1 MKKQSFVI
9 SAIILALG
17 GFFAKAIGAIY
28 KIPLTNILGSSGMG
42 LYYLVF
48 PIYSLIITICSSGMS
63 VALSTE
69 ISKCRKYRNTY
80 NEHKLLRIALIITFL
95 ISLIFA
101 IFVMIFS
108 KNIANMQGNINA
120 YIGYIAIAPAII
132 ISSIIATLRG
142 YFQGIENMVPTT
154 VSLIIEQ
161 VAKLSIGLMLAH
173 KLCIYG
179 VGYAVL
185 GAIIGVTF
193 SEVVAFIIIV
203 INYLSYKGQLHYNYK
218 NLLYKSKR
226 KNKVN
231 VVFKNKQWCEKS
243 KDYKCKKLF
252 KCRKEGVRIT
262 TPIAIKKLLKLS
274 TINTMSSIVI
284 PIATMLDSFMIIN
297 IMIASGYSSLI
308 STSLYGL
315 LGGVV
320 QALTSLPIIVI
331 SGIATSLVPSLS
343 GLVAQN
349 DNNEIRRKTIFFIK
363 ITWILSLIMFV
374 IMYVYAEDYIL
385 FLYGDGLSNLVIDE
399 YFYLVKMMK
408 INSVSIIYYA
418 FMQTF
423 ISIFQAIG
431 KSFVPFIVLS
441 VGLIF
446 RTLFV
451 YLLTSQINI
460 NIFGGIIANI
470 LFLTIS
476 VIILAIWLRKYMQ
489 FDVKLYNHFLLPII
503 FSIIVFVFMLFSNW
517 ALRGEINYFVS
528 MVITAIIGLI
538 IYLLSIYFSNTFDYK
553 EKKYLNF
560 KKKSFIKGKKR

>member
-1 MKKQSFVI
+1 MRKHSFVI
-9 SAIILALG
+9 SAIILTLG

-69 ISKCRKYRNTY
+69 ISKCRRVRNSY
-80 NEHKLLRIALIITFL
+80 NEHKLLRVALVITFI
-95 ISLIFA
+95 ISLFFA
-101 IFVMIFS
+101 IIVVVFS
-108 KNIANMQGNINA
+108 RSIANLQGNINA
-120 YIGYIAIAPAII
+120 YVGYISISPAII

-161 VAKLSIGLMLAH
+161 IVKLSIGLILAH
-173 KLCIYG
+173 KLCVYG

-193 SEVVAFIIIV
+193 SEVVAFVIIV

-218 NLLYKSKR
+218 NLFFKSKR
-226 KNKVN
+226 KKSNKC
-231 VVFKNKQWCEKS
+231 FIKS
-243 KDYKCKKLF
+243 KQSLKFNKNYNGKKLYKSRKESVRYTTKVAIKKLF
-252 KCRKEGVRIT
+252 KSSIF
-262 TPIAIKKLLKLS
+262 
-274 TINTMSSIVI
+274 NTMSSIVI

-297 IMIASGYSSLI
+297 IMINSGYSSSI

-320 QALTSLPIIVI
+320 QSLTSLPIIVI

-349 DNNEIRRKTIFFIK
+349 EGNEIRNKTLFFIK
-363 ITWILSLIMFV
+363 TTWVLSIVMFV
-374 IMYVYAEDYIL
+374 IMFVYAEDYIH
-385 FLYGDGLSNLVIDE
+385 FLYGDGLSNSVIDE
-399 YFYLVKMMK
+399 YYYLVKMMK
-408 INSVSIIYYA
+408 INSISIIYYA

-423 ISIFQAIG
+423 ISIYQSIG
-431 KSFVPFIVLS
+431 KSFIPFIVLS
-441 VGLIF
+441 IGLIF

-451 YLLTSQINI
+451 YILTSKINI

-470 LFLTIS
+470 LFLIIS
-476 VIILAIWLRKYMQ
+476 VILMAIWLKKYMN
-489 FDVKLYNHFLLPII
+489 FEVDFFRNLLSPMII
-503 FSIIVFVFMLFSNW
+503 GIFVFLFMTFSNW
-517 ALRGEINYFVS
+517 SLKSEINYFAS
-528 MVITAIIGLI
+528 MLITALIGLV
-538 IYLLSIYFSNTFDYK
+538 IYLLAIYFGKTFTNK

-560 KKKSFIKGKKR
+560 KKKSFIKGKK